1 MAELA
6 ILPNPPRPARTPAG
20 AKPLLRERMIDCTR
34 LPVRRGLVLLIA
46 GVLGC
51 GSDLLLPTPP
61 GGGEDVALSKVAGD
75 AQIGTVGEQL
85 PKPLVVQ
92 VLTQRD
98 EPAVNRQVEFS
109 LAPDAAAGE
118 VSPEVAVTDEHG
130 NASASWKLG
139 TALGSHT
146 VVARV
151 VGSESETQQT
161 EFRAEA
167 KAAAPDTISA
177 ASPLS
182 QPGRRRKEVGTPP
195 AVRVVDRFGNPVE
208 GVSVA
213 WQVIA
218 GQGEVKDPI
227 TETGADGSTSAKWTL
242 GSRIGVQKL
251 TASIGQGTGSPVTF
265 TATVLF

>member
-46 GVLGC
+46 GALGC